1 MKNPGLSWTMKRKVI
16 FSEIAKGL
24 GATLLV
30 FAILEALLRLAYFA
44 RNSMVTE
51 VPLPYVFG
59 SYYGPIPPWLDGLR
73 MLESDDLVIWKNRPN
88 IHRKYVDIFSPAH
101 SEQEKTALLGFFPR
115 LPNSLKGSPTWEVSL
130 NSEGFRDVEFPKEK
144 PPSVF
149 RIVCL
154 GDSWTFGWN
163 VAQNQAYPQTL
174 KTVLKREFPEA
185 NFEVFNLGVGGY
197 SSINGLMLL
206 KTRVLDLKPDVVV
219 LGFAMNE
226 PNMAGVHNKNA
237 STAKESVTLLK
248 TLGAIVNKSESFK
261 LLQYWALLLKWKP
274 EPIDRHIENISRHT
288 TWKRK
293 VVDNDFD
300 EPWMKDSVKDF
311 DNYHREM
318 IKLARNHN
326 ISIVLLYNEFWTA
339 SPYLKILQR
348 ISRDERVPLVDSSAL
363 ISAAQKR
370 MEEEL
375 ERTLNLEARKRER
388 GNVDG
393 EIEVVFRLF
402 ADKWSVPKAIYIAG
416 NHPKLGNL
424 IPNKIV
430 MYDDGTHGDQK
441 PTDHVWSYSATFPAG
456 TSLFYVYTNSGEE
469 GKWEGLDVPYIRS
482 FAVEAKNGEKKL
494 YTPVES
500 FGRIYMQADPWHTNA
515 VGYELIARAL
525 LATLKENEQV
535 KDYLRRAKSKPL
547 TSSHDR

>member
-1 MKNPGLSWTMKRKVI
+1 MNRKAV

-30 FAILEALLRLAYFA
+30 FAILETLLRLAYSA
-44 RNSMVTE
+44 RNLMVTE

-59 SYYGPIPPWLDGLR
+59 YDYGPIPPWLDGLR
-73 MLESDDLVIWKNRPN
+73 MLEVDKALIWKNRPN
-88 IHRKYVDIFSPAH
+88 IQRKYIDVFSPAH
-101 SEQEKTALLGFFPR
+101 SEQEKTALLGFFPH
-115 LPNSLKGSPTWEVSL
+115 LPDSLKGKPTWEVSV
-130 NSEGFRDVEFPKEK
+130 NSEGFRDVEFPEEK
-144 PPSVF
+144 PSSVF

-163 VAQNQAYPQTL
+163 VGQNQAYPQTL
-174 KTVLKREFPEA
+174 KALLGREFSEA

-226 PNMAGVHNKNA
+226 PIMAGVRNNNA
-237 STAKESVTLLK
+237 STAEQSVTLLK
-248 TLGAIVNKSESFK
+248 TLSGMVNKSESFK

-274 EPIDRHIENISRHT
+274 ESIDRHIENMSRHT

-293 VVDNDFD
+293 VVDSDFD
-300 EPWMKDSVKDF
+300 KFEPWMKDSVKDF

-326 ISIVLLYNEFWTA
+326 ISIVLLYNEFWTD

-370 MEEEL
+370 IEEEL

-402 ADKWSVPKAIYIAG
+402 ADKWSVPKAMYIAG

-441 PTDHVWSYSATFPAG
+441 PADHVWSYSASFPAG

-482 FAVEAKNGEKKL
+482 FTVEAKNGEKKL
-494 YTPVES
+494 YTPIES
-500 FGRIYMQADPWHTNA
+500 FGRIYMQADPWHTDA
-515 VGYELIARAL
+515 VGYELIAKAL
-525 LATLKENEQV
+525 LEVLKQNDRVKNYFAQV
-535 KDYLRRAKSKPL
+535 K
-547 TSSHDR
+547 